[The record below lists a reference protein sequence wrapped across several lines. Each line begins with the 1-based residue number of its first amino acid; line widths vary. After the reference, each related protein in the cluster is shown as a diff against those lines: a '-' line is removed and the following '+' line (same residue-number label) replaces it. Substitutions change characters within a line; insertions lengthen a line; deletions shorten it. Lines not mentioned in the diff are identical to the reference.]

1 VLRKDT
7 VMNKFKKLL
16 MLILVLVVT
25 VTVFTVVAFAADET
39 VQKQQALL
47 KFYDFQSGE
56 EGSLA
61 WEAND
66 AGAGTFEVAIAENG
80 NRYIKHHVSKGSGNT
95 SYLSGPYQ
103 ANKQYSIVD
112 YPYLAIDFDI
122 SKVAGDYAG
131 ANINPYYYGNG
142 TVYDYFGN
150 PVKTLSQ
157 VTGGNAS
164 IKMSAFK
171 KYLPTELNTWAHVTA
186 IFKYHI
192 VDDTEYIGGYVY
204 VDGELAWFDHTL
216 HTLNTEYRASNY
228 YFGTFRINN
237 EGSTNTTN
245 FSGYDNWQM
254 NFYNSGYTQEEVVS
268 AVYNADYELPYGVTI
283 AKIGD
288 VVYDRIPAAIEA
300 AKPGEAITL
309 LSDIPGV
316 ISVEK
321 TVTFDTNIYNEDG
334 TPSGDYY
341 DITTT
346 STSLVSD
353 LKDGFLTFKQVQNAS
368 VEIFWDDCPGML
380 ANGVCECDP
389 ELLDENGEHIM
400 AAYTPSAMLNSVP
413 SYSGEIPSFP
423 IVEGL
428 SKNFIGWSYTPGGE
442 VEDLRPV
449 TEEDVNRGW
458 IALYPV
464 YEIIQYGFELISAT
478 GDSSYFLE
486 NEYDAVFASAG
497 TGATIKL
504 LTDITTR
511 NAISFAKTLTLDL
524 NGYSFNNLVTTISKY
539 DATYDSETGEYVKG
553 AQIGETKVTG
563 DGGYLFSITKSS
575 FTFTITSSRP
585 GAVMS
590 NLRVSADQW
599 VCDGEIVKSEV
610 TALSGAGM
618 FNLYPSSAKFIILGE
633 NITFYTGTLFYAEHG
648 GCSAALSVN
657 IDGGTFY
664 TVPSYNTKDKRWQ
677 LGEGI
682 FALRRGGNHTVKN
695 ATFYCNSQLIWKN
708 GWAKETTMTFD
719 NCDIY
724 DTSVYNTSAVDN
736 MYITNSRVHL
746 SISNGNKAHVNIGEN
761 NLLAFDYTAKDS
773 FVLDT
778 GIEATEVSQEYEYMK
793 FASEGSIIAAKEIV
807 FDPVTLRPVGVSSD
821 AVQTGTYITY
831 TVNPMFGPT
840 NVIFKD
846 FDGNVISEFVAT
858 KNKPVEAP
866 IVPLG
871 DGWRAVTN
879 PVWVDSEGNASDLM
893 LGDAD
898 EYVFTAQLPEEGSI
912 KYAAYATDVKMG
924 MSYYSHFAYNLYV
937 PKVDGVAITSIA
949 GVAPERTVL
958 IDNNVYYLYTVFV
971 ETAKTL
977 DDLTIDVEYV
987 IDDVTYTAKITV
999 NAYIYAM
1006 ASVNDETH
1014 TAEDKEA
1021 AGALI
1026 RYIEEAYKFANA
1038 GSSLSDDV
1046 QAKFDAF
1053 YAEYTPADYVYP
1065 EAELVEVDVPAI
1077 DGLVESIYFKV
1088 WSGARVGLA
1097 VTLTDEALG
1106 LGYKVSFGEGVE
1118 VLNDGKLFYTETFPL
1133 HALLASPLYNFA
1145 VVDSEG
1151 NIVMRDLDENGTAET
1166 EALTEYSM
1174 ATYITAIKAA
1184 GENADLVEAFYAFG
1198 KAVLAV
1204 RNNNIQ

>member
-1 VLRKDT
+1 
-7 VMNKFKKLL
+7 MNKFKKLL
-16 MLILVLVVT
+16 MLMLVLAAT

-47 KFYDFQSGE
+47 KFYDFQTGA

-80 NRYIKHHVSKGSGNT
+80 NRYIKHHVSKGTGNA

-103 ANKQYSIVD
+103 ANKQYSISD

-142 TVYDYFGN
+142 TIYDYFGN

-164 IKMSAFK
+164 IKISAFK
-171 KYLPTELNTWAHVTA
+171 KYLPAELNTWAHVTA

-204 VDGELAWFDHTL
+204 VNGELVWFDHTL
-216 HTLNTEYRASNY
+216 HTLNTEYRAANY

-254 NFYNSGYTQEEVVS
+254 NFYNKGYTQDEV
-268 AVYNADYELPYGVTI
+268 ATAIYNSDYELPYGVTV
-283 AKIGD
+283 ARIGD
-288 VVYDRIPAAIEA
+288 VVYDRIPHAIEA
-300 AKPGEAITL
+300 VKPGEVITL
-309 LSDIPGV
+309 LSDIEGV
-316 ISVEK
+316 VSVEK

-334 TPSGDYY
+334 TPSGKYY

-353 LKDGFLTFKQVQNAS
+353 VKDGMLTFKQVQNAS

-380 ANGVCECDP
+380 ENGVCSCDP
-389 ELLDENGEHIM
+389 ELLNENGEHRM
-400 AAYTPSAMLNSVP
+400 AVYTPSAMLNSVP
-413 SYSGEIPSFP
+413 SYTGEIPTFP

-428 SKNFIGWSYTPGGE
+428 SKKFIGWSYTPGGE
-442 VEDLRPV
+442 VEDLKPV

-464 YEIIQYGFELISAT
+464 YEIIQYSFELISAA

-553 AQIGETKVTG
+553 AQIGETEVTG
-563 DGGYLFSITKSS
+563 DGGYLFAFTKSS

-618 FNLYPSSAKFIILGE
+618 FSLYPSNAKFNILGE

-648 GCSAALSVN
+648 SCNATLSVN

-664 TVPSYNTKDKRWQ
+664 SVGGYDTKNKVWK

-682 FALRRGGNHTVKN
+682 FAIRRGGNHTIKN
-695 ATFYCNSQLIWKN
+695 ATFYCNGYTFWKN
-708 GWAKETTMTFD
+708 GSYSKGTTITVD

-724 DTSVYNTSAVDN
+724 DTAIYNPSKNDQ
-736 MYITNSRVHL
+736 IIISNSRL
-746 SISNGNKAHVNIGEN
+746 DLGKSGGTISPTVLGEN
-761 NLLAFDYTAKDS
+761 NLLTYNYTAPNEY
-773 FVLDT
+773 FTLGEGV
-778 GIEATEVSQEYEYMK
+778 EALGVSQSFEYSK
-793 FASEGSIIAAKEIV
+793 FTKVGSSVGAAEIIVDA
-807 FDPVTLRPVGVSSD
+807 VTLRPVGVSSSSIK
-821 AVQTGTYITY
+821 TGTFIIQ
-831 TVNPMFGPT
+831 TVNPKFAPT

-866 IVPLG
+866 VVPLG

-879 PVWVDSEGNASDLM
+879 PVWLDSEGNVSDLM

-912 KYAAYATDVKMG
+912 KYTAYATEMKMS

-937 PKVDGVAITSIA
+937 PKVDGVVITSIS
-949 GVAPERTVL
+949 GVAPEKTVL

-977 DDLTIDVEYV
+977 DDVTISVEYT

-1006 ASVNDETH
+1006 ASVNDDTH
-1014 TAEDKEA
+1014 TADDKEA

-1026 RYIEEAYKFANA
+1026 RYIEAVYKFTNA
-1038 GSSLSDDV
+1038 GAALSDGI
-1046 QAKFDAF
+1046 QAKFDSF
-1053 YAEYTPADYVYP
+1053 YAEYTPMDYVTEYP

-1077 DGLVESIYFKV
+1077 DGLVESLYFKV
-1088 WSGARVGLA
+1088 WSGARIGLA

-1118 VLNDGKLFYTETFPL
+1118 VLNDGKLFYTETFPI
-1133 HALLASPLYNFA
+1133 HMLLASPVYNFA

-1151 NIVMRDLDENGTAET
+1151 NIVMRDLDEDGTAET
-1166 EALTEYSM
+1166 KALTKYSI

-1184 GENADLVEAFYAFG
+1184 GESTDLVEAFYAFG